1 MPELSTD
8 ELRAKALE
16 ALTTPEEKQEAE
28 PEQKPD
34 EKSDPARDD
43 KGRFVKAEAD
53 TEEQEEVVYQ
63 RKIDLGDGS
72 GVQVFEGSSLE
83 ELVDKLAKAQE
94 HASRKIR
101 ELSVAKKE
109 AIQAVEE
116 SDELTDDEKFILSQQ
131 ILKDPAKVIETFVER
146 TINKRIAPK
155 LKEVDEIQ
163 RVQRE
168 TRASEEFVQ
177 NTPDYYTSPK
187 NGKRL
192 LKWLETEG
200 KEATVENLQAAFADL
215 NESGLLETKP
225 AEKQDAESETE
236 KPGARI
242 VRQVETSVIKRKV
255 VGGLPA
261 KRQAQV
267 ETKSPE
273 PTEEDLRKMPM
284 DQLRQLTYQHLR
296 QQ

>member
-1 MPELSTD
+1 MPEPTVE

-16 ALTTPEEKQEAE
+16 ALTTPEEKQEAK
-28 PEQKPD
+28 PEEKPE
-34 EKSDPARDD
+34 EKAEPARDD
-43 KGRFVKAEAD
+43 KGRFVKTDAED
-53 TEEQEEVVYQ
+53 GDEEVVYQ

-72 GVQVFEGSSLE
+72 GVQVFEAPSLE

-101 ELSVAKKE
+101 ELSTAKKE
-109 AIQAVEE
+109 AIKAVEE

-131 ILKDPAKVIETFVER
+131 ILKDPAKVIETFVEK
-146 TINKRIAPK
+146 TYNKKIAPK
-155 LKEVDEIQ
+155 LKEVDEMS
-163 RVQRE
+163 RVNRE

-177 NTPDYYTSPK
+177 NTPDYYASPK
-187 NGKRL
+187 NGKRI

-215 NESGLLETKP
+215 NESGLLEIKP
-225 AEKQDAESETE
+225 AEKQDAESDTN
-236 KPGARI
+236 KPNARI
-242 VRQVETSVIKRKV
+242 VRQVETTVVKRKV

-273 PTEEDLRKMPM
+273 PTVDDLYKMPM
-284 DQLRQLTYQHLR
+284 DELRQKTYAALR